1 MAAIASP
8 RDKSRFVF
16 RGTVRKSK
24 GATLR
29 ELARQPDTAVVR
41 IDQIVRGPDV
51 LTDFTGRDITVKLI
65 KGRPLKAGSQAIFF
79 TNAWVMADGLAVEAL
94 DYETAAAAPGVMAMA
109 TTTSLSAPDNL
120 HRHDVESRVA
130 SADAVVAGRVA
141 AVRVVDDPAPAR
153 VVAAAARRR
162 PTGTS
167 TTRVSE
173 HAPLWREAV
182 IDVTHVY
189 KGTHL
194 GKTAVVRFP
203 ASTDVRW
210 HRAAKF
216 EPGQEGF
223 FMLHKTGPTAA
234 RRQTAAAAGVPVLA
248 DHETAAFTALHPAD
262 FQPFNASDDVKKII
276 AGESPPDPLRPRAQA
291 RAAGVGARAR
301 RKRRTRRG

>member
-1 MAAIASP
+1 MVAIASP

-24 GATLR
+24 GATLH
-29 ELARQPDTAVVR
+29 ELAREPDTAVVR
-41 IDQIVRGPDV
+41 VDQIVRGPDV

-94 DYETAAAAPGVMAMA
+94 DYETAVAAPGVMAMA
-109 TTTSLSAPDNL
+109 MTTSGSAPDNL

-130 SADAVVAGRVA
+130 SADAVVSGRVA
-141 AVRVVDDPAPAR
+141 AVRVVDDAASAR
-153 VVAAAARRR
+153 VVATAARKR

-167 TTRVSE
+167 TTLVSE

-182 IDVTHVY
+182 INVMHVY
-189 KGTHL
+189 KGKQL

-223 FMLHKTGPTAA
+223 FILHKTGPTAA
-234 RRQTAAAAGVPVLA
+234 QRQTAAAAGVPVLA

-262 FQPFNASDDVKKII
+262 FQPFNTSDDVKKII
-276 AGESPPDPLRPRAQA
+276 AGESLPDPLPPRGQTRDAGG
-291 RAAGVGARAR
+291 AAGAR

>member
-1 MAAIASP
+1 MAAVASP

-29 ELARQPDTAVVR
+29 ELAREPDTAIVR
-41 IDQIVRGPDV
+41 VDQIVRGPDV
-51 LTDFTGRDITVKLI
+51 LTDFTGRDITVKVI

-79 TNAWVMADGLAVEAL
+79 TNVWVMADGLAVEAL
-94 DYETAAAAPGVMAMA
+94 DYETAAAAPGIMAMA
-109 TTTSLSAPDNL
+109 MTTSRSAPDNL
-120 HRHDVESRVA
+120 HRHDIESRVA
-130 SADAVVAGRVA
+130 SADAVVSGRVA
-141 AVRVVDDPAPAR
+141 AVRVVDDAPPAR
-153 VVAAAARRR
+153 VVATGARRG
-162 PTGTS
+162 PTTS

-189 KGTHL
+189 KGTRP

-223 FMLHKTGPTAA
+223 FILHKTGPTAA
-234 RRQTAAAAGVPVLA
+234 RRQTAGAAGVPVLA
-248 DHETAAFTALHPAD
+248 DHETSAFTALHPAD
-262 FQPFNASDDVKKII
+262 FQPFNASDDIKKII
-276 AGESPPDPLRPRAQA
+276 AGESPPDLLRPRAQA
-291 RAAGVGARAR
+291 RGAGVAAAAR